1 MTILSIQLLI
11 QPYRV
16 ASGGAG
22 FFPNETNMR
31 PVRTALPTLVAL
43 LLGACHETSAPPA
56 RAPVDAGETKPA
68 DGLEAAAEVEPNDGP
83 DNAQA
88 IARPTRVKAT
98 LHPVQP
104 ATRPDEDWYVI
115 KPQRVPADAQLALSG
130 FAGGRLGVELYD
142 RDHNKILAL
151 SAQPGQGLALP
162 AMRVRDSLFV
172 RVYAQAGG
180 SGAYEMTVRL
190 SEPDPNAEA
199 EPNDRPADATPLAL
213 DQTLHA
219 TLSTAQDQDWYRVE
233 LNPNGG
239 HGATDGGLALP
250 SPGAVQGGALP
261 PRVSPSGSGGDAAT
275 AAPATAPNPLS
286 SGGSAGAAPVAQ
298 PALMR
303 NPSALLRISLST
315 IEGVRSQLS
324 VFDQNQLPLAVFRA
338 GKIGMEIDVRDLALS
353 QETTAVYLMVTGSPH
368 DPRGVDA
375 PPYQIAVHREP
386 APPDFE
392 IEPNDTMPQATP
404 IATRRSGFLSPKG
417 DVDYYLL
424 HLAGPSVL
432 HAVLSPL
439 DHVDTELAV
448 VDAADNGKEHVL
460 IRANEGGPKEAEVIP
475 ALVLPAG
482 DHLIRIQAAS
492 HQVGDKWVRDQENPD
507 DPYTLTLSLSADE
520 GGFEREPN
528 DRTDQATP
536 IKIGQTLSG
545 YAYPAKDVDIY
556 QLDLSAQPVGM
567 GVVVRLTGVSRVP
580 LALELRGPPTG
591 LKQGGLLNTS
601 DLGKAGAK
609 EEIRAKLDPGIY
621 QIVVRPHPVSRAP
634 GQPLADPDTPYQ
646 LSVQSE

>member
-1 MTILSIQLLI
+1 VR
-11 QPYRV
+11 PV
-16 ASGGAG
+16 AS
-22 FFPNETNMR
+22 
-31 PVRTALPTLVAL
+31 TLLAL
-43 LLGACHETSAPPA
+43 LLSACHETPPAAPSAPPT
-56 RAPVDAGETKPA
+56 DAGPAQPA
-68 DGLEAAAEVEPNDGP
+68 DGLEAAPEKEPNDSP
-83 DNAQA
+83 DDAQV
-88 IARPTRVKAT
+88 IASPSRIDAT

-115 KPQRVPADAQLALSG
+115 RPPHGPADAQLTLSG

-151 SAQPGQGLALP
+151 AALPGQALAIP
-162 AMRVRDSLFV
+162 VMRVRDAIFV
-172 RVYAQAGG
+172 RVYAQGGGAGPYTL
-180 SGAYEMTVRL
+180 AVRMT
-190 SEPDPNAEA
+190 EPDPNAEA

-219 TLSTAQDQDWYRVE
+219 TLGTAQDQDWYRVE
-233 LNPNGG
+233 LSPNGG
-239 HGATDGGLALP
+239 HGTSDGSVAPP

-261 PRVSPSGSGGDAAT
+261 PPASPSASGGDAA
-275 AAPATAPNPLS
+275 PAVPVAAPNPVS
-286 SGGSAGAAPVAQ
+286 SGGSAGAPPPAVQ
-298 PALMR
+298 PAAVR
-303 NPSALLRISLST
+303 SPSSLLRLALSG
-315 IEGVRSQLS
+315 IEGVRAQLA
-324 VFDQNQLPLAVFRA
+324 VFDQNQLPLATFHAAKV
-338 GKIGMEIDVRDLALS
+338 GGEIEVRDLALGP
-353 QETTAVYLMVTGSPH
+353 ETSAVYLMVTGSPH
-368 DPRGVDA
+368 DPRGANA
-375 PPYQIAVHREP
+375 PSYQISVHREP

-392 IEPNDTMPQATP
+392 IEPNDTMAQATP
-404 IATRRSGFLSPKG
+404 LANHRSGFLSPKG

-424 HLAGPSVL
+424 HLAAPGVL

-448 VDAADNGKEHVL
+448 LEPGEGGKDRPLLKV
-460 IRANEGGPKEAEVIP
+460 NEGGPKEAEVIP

-482 DHLIRIQAAS
+482 DHLLRVQAAS

-507 DPYTLTLSLSADE
+507 DPYTLTVSLAADE

-528 DRTDQATP
+528 DRPDMATP
-536 IKIGQTLSG
+536 IKLGQTLSG
-545 YAYPAKDVDIY
+545 YAYPAKDVDFY

-580 LALELRGPPTG
+580 LALELRGAPSG
-591 LKQGGLLNTS
+591 AKAGALLNTS
-601 DLGKAGAK
+601 DIGKAGAN

-621 QIVVRPHPVSRAP
+621 QIAVRPHPVSRAP